1 MSRKMKLKVDFDN
14 AQEKHPITYKMKMLV
29 RRAIEAT
36 LDEEQYE
43 NPCEVSVTFI
53 DNEGIHALNLQY
65 RGVDRPT
72 DVLSFPLFD
81 YDGTSEEPPVDE
93 WIGILG
99 DIVVSLEQAAHQ
111 AEEFGHSFDRELAF
125 LCVHSMLHLLG
136 YDHETGEEDELEMRR
151 KQAVIMDRLGLSVA
165 AKAEKGEEHA

>member
-1 MSRKMKLKVDFDN
+1 MSRKMKLKVAFDN
-14 AQEKHPITYKMKMLV
+14 AQESRPVTYKMKMLV
-29 RRAIEAT
+29 RNAIEAT

-43 NPCEVSVTFI
+43 NPCEVSVTFT
-53 DNEGIHALNLQY
+53 DNEGIHALNRQY

-81 YDGTSEEPPVDE
+81 YEGTSEEPPVDE

-99 DIVVSLEQAAHQ
+99 DIVLSLEQAEKQ
-111 AEEFGHSFDRELAF
+111 AEEFGHSFEREVAF

-136 YDHETGEEDELEMRR
+136 YDHETGEEDEREMRA
-151 KQAVIMDRLGLSVA
+151 KQTKIMSALGLAVD
-165 AKAEKGEEHA
+165 AKE